1 LTLERHWGAGPPLI
15 SMRIKTAIIGVLL
28 ACLLAPAAAGA
39 ASTDEI
45 LRDCP
50 DGQLEGDYSRKEIEK
65 AGKNIPA
72 DLDEYSNCR
81 GALAGARIDVTAG
94 KGKGKDQAGSGS
106 GAGSAGGGGTGS
118 ATPSNA
124 GNTENPDPQTPAE
137 AAAVKAATGRKGGGS
152 PVRLDSGSAITPGR
166 TGVTESDFRRSVP
179 VPLLVVLILLGTIAL
194 VGGVLAT
201 RARVFTNRLG

>member
-1 LTLERHWGAGPPLI
+1 
-15 SMRIKTAIIGVLL
+15 MRIKTAIIGVLL

-39 ASTDEI
+39 ASSDEI
-45 LRDCP
+45 LRDCA

-65 AGKNIPA
+65 ARKNIPG

-81 GALAGARIDVTAG
+81 GALAGARIDVTAGKG

>member
-1 LTLERHWGAGPPLI
+1 
-15 SMRIKTAIIGVLL
+15 MRIKTAIIGVLL
-28 ACLLAPAAAGA
+28 ACLLAPAAARA

-45 LRDCP
+45 LRDCA
-50 DGQLEGDYSRKEIEK
+50 DGQLEGDYSRKEIER
-65 AGKNIPA
+65 ARKNIPG

-94 KGKGKDQAGSGS
+94 RGKGKDKAGSG
-106 GAGSAGGGGTGS
+106 GGSAGGGGTGN

-152 PVRLDSGSAITPGR
+152 PVRLDSGSAITPGK
-166 TGVTESDFRRSVP
+166 TGVSESDFRRSVP